1 MLNLRKNGWLFSG
14 IKLIIYSIKKTSV
27 FQYMQMLQIILY
39 RLQHGAACRCRAER
53 RFSSCNRNSRN
64 FASGSGSP
72 LQPAFRPYNAS
83 PFYERYVCID
93 SETDECQVVPA
104 KVADFFRCVLFVL
117 AEQYTRKAAVVLP
130 ISVKTYLLH
139 VLLPRNSNAFVFTE
153 AFFIFSK
160 TKKRIGNSLPI
171 LLNLTFLFLTLCIS
185 FFKIRNYLCVIL
197 FINFKFL
204 MINDKSC
211 EDADERKYKHRYLH
225 NPYR

>member
-1 MLNLRKNGWLFSG
+1 
-14 IKLIIYSIKKTSV
+14 
-27 FQYMQMLQIILY
+27 MLQIILY
-39 RLQHGAACRCRAER
+39 RLHHGAACRCRAER

-130 ISVKTYLLH
+130 ISVKTHLLH
-139 VLLPRNSNAFVFTE
+139 VLLPRNSNAFVFTK
-153 AFFIFSK
+153 AFFIFFK
-160 TKKRIGNSLPI
+160 TIKKNRQLITDS
-171 LLNLTFLFLTLCIS
+171 
-185 FFKIRNYLCVIL
+185 
-197 FINFKFL
+197 FKFNIFVSNAL
-204 MINDKSC
+204 RFFLQDPQLSLRNT
-211 EDADERKYKHRYLH
+211 LH
-225 NPYR
+225 QF